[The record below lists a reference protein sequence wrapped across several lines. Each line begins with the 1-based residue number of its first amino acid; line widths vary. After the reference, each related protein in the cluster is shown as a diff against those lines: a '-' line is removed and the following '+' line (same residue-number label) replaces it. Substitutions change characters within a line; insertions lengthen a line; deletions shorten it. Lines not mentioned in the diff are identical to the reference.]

1 MDLRMGQPTLDAW
14 KIILVGVWLNEA
26 KLRKAKGR
34 RASLRALAER
44 QLRRSGTTRE
54 REPKW
59 FPSIVERYLILNSIG
74 IRSERRELK
83 HLSTCRKGHQPR
95 LRK

>member
-1 MDLRMGQPTLDAW
+1 MDLRMGQPTLNTW
-14 KIILVGVWLNEA
+14 KIILVGNWCRSRR
-26 KLRKAKGR
+26 LRKAKGR

-59 FPSIVERYLILNSIG
+59 FPSIV
-74 IRSERRELK
+74 
-83 HLSTCRKGHQPR
+83 
-95 LRK
+95 

>member
-1 MDLRMGQPTLDAW
+1 MGQPTLDAW
-14 KIILVGVWLNEA
+14 KIILVGFWLNEA
-26 KLRKAKGR
+26 KLRKARGR
-34 RASLRALAER
+34 RRL
-44 QLRRSGTTRE
+44 SGVKK
-54 REPKW
+54 PKW
-59 FPSIVERYLILNSIG
+59 FPSIVERYLILNTIG

>member
-1 MDLRMGQPTLDAW
+1 MGKPTLDAW
-14 KIILVGVWLNEA
+14 EIILVGVWLIEA
-26 KLRKAKGR
+26 ARLRKAKGR

-59 FPSIVERYLILNSIG
+59 FPSIVERYLILN
-74 IRSERRELK
+74 
-83 HLSTCRKGHQPR
+83 T
-95 LRK
+95 